1 MNAVTQHEA
10 GPLMLVEPD
19 EPERRQI
26 AERQPQ
32 GPAVPESSPAGMMLA
47 LMSKGAS
54 LADVSQMMDLQERWE
69 KREAE
74 KAYNAAFAAFTSE
87 KVTVMKRKR
96 VEFTTRDGDTT
107 SYKHAELADVTDA
120 VDGPLGKHGFGY
132 SWKTRQEKDGITVT
146 CTLKHALGHSEQV
159 SLTAPPDNSGKKNA
173 IQQISS
179 TITYLERT
187 TLKLVTGVSEKGE
200 DNDGADAGGGRGEW
214 LENWLKRISQAPN
227 VGELRRLVAEAIA
240 EAKTENDQDAE
251 DRFLVAQAN
260 KMALV
265 KPANHK
271 PAATRSEPRHTAAE
285 IDNLSED
292 DIPH

>member
-19 EPERRQI
+19 EPQVR
-26 AERQPQ
+26 AELSAPSLT
-32 GPAVPESSPAGMMLA
+32 VPERSPAGMMLT
-47 LMSKGAS
+47 LLSKGAS

-74 KAYNAAFAAFTSE
+74 KAYNAAFAAFTGE

-132 SWKTRQEKDGITVT
+132 SWKTRQDKEGITVT

-159 SLTAPPDNSGKKNA
+159 SLTAPPDTSGKKNA

-200 DNDGADAGGGRGEW
+200 DNDGADAGGGRSEW
-214 LENWLKRISQAPN
+214 LANWLDRIAKARD
-227 VGELRRLVAEAIA
+227 VGDLRSLVDTAIA
-240 EAKTENDQDAE
+240 EAKSENDQDAE
-251 DRFLVAQAN
+251 DRFLVAKAE
-260 KMALV
+260 KMAKAKV
-265 KPANHK
+265 PARTTQQTR
-271 PAATRSEPRHTAAE
+271 PATTAPTD
-285 IDNLSED
+285 IDMPASD
-292 DIPH
+292 VPY